1 MRNIIVEESIMTQV
15 IYVTNSDRHRLLDL
29 TPGLKGVSPMDDSNL
44 EVLRREIERARIV
57 AEEKIQENIITMNS
71 TFRVRLLDSGEV
83 RLYTL
88 VFPEDAD
95 FSKGKISVLSPLGT
109 ALIGYQEGDVVRWL
123 APAGTK
129 KLKVEKILY
138 QPEAAGHYYL

>member
-1 MRNIIVEESIMTQV
+1 MTQA
-15 IYVTNSDRHRLLDL
+15 IYLTNSDRHRLLDL
-29 TPGLKGVSPMDDSNL
+29 TPGVKGVSPMDDSNL
-44 EVLRREIERARIV
+44 DELRKEIERARIV
-57 AEEKIQENIITMNS
+57 AEEKIEGNIITMNS

-95 FSKGKISVLSPLGT
+95 FATGKISVLSPLGT
-109 ALIGYQEGDVVRWL
+109 ALIGYQEGDVVEWV

-129 KLKVEKILY
+129 KLTVEKVLY